1 MPSDERATGL
11 VLRIRPLT
19 ETSLIVHWLTPAL
32 GRIATVAKGAR
43 RPNSAFRGKLDLFYR
58 ADFSFQRSRR
68 SELHTLRE
76 VTLRETNAFLRLD
89 VARLQQAAHAV
100 ALVEQNTE
108 TETPVESLHDLFGEW
123 LVALAVAPASPAMV
137 FAFELRLLE
146 ELGLAPDFT
155 ATGLSA
161 GSREIV
167 NRLAAAPWEMIN
179 RLKPGPGQVAELQRF
194 LHNFMLQHLGRVPK
208 GRATALGLN
217 ETPS

>member
-11 VLRIRPLT
+11 ILRIRPLT

-43 RPNSAFRGKLDLFYR
+43 RPGSPFRGKLDLFYR

-89 VARLQQAAHAV
+89 VERLQQAAHAV

-123 LVALAVAPASPAMV
+123 LAILAGAPAAPAMV

-146 ELGLAPDFT
+146 ELGLAPEF
-155 ATGLSA
+155 AVTGLSA
-161 GSREIV
+161 GSKEIAD
-167 NRLAAAPWEMIN
+167 RLATAPWEIVS
-179 RLKPGPGQVAELQRF
+179 RLKLGPGQTAELQRF
-194 LHNFMLQHLGRVPK
+194 LHHFMLQHLGRVPR
-208 GRATALGLN
+208 GRATALGLHEN
-217 ETPS
+217 EP